1 MKASFMTT
9 ISPSQVRISNFLLLA
24 GLVASLTACG
34 NGEEKV
40 DPFALMEG
48 EAIYKAEC
56 ANCHGKDMEGQANWQ
71 TPGPDGRLPAPPLA
85 GNAPATGKSFEQLV
99 SITRLGMVPPHAP
112 EGHVSNQPAFAGKLT
127 ERQLENVVHYI
138 QSRWPAKPAKPAKS

>member
-1 MKASFMTT
+1 MKGLPMTT
-9 ISPSQVRISNFLLLA
+9 QIPARFRLALLI
-24 GLVASLTACG
+24 GLLSGLTACSG
-34 NGEEKV
+34 GDDKV

-48 EAIYKAEC
+48 EGIYKAEC
-56 ANCHGKDMEGQANWQ
+56 ASCHGKDMEGQANWQ

-85 GNAPATGKSFEQLV
+85 GDAPVTRRSFEELV
-99 SITRLGMVPPHAP
+99 AITKLGMVPPYAP

-138 QSRWPAKPAKPAKS
+138 QSRWPAKPGKS